1 MLARILI
8 ITGLLVAIVGLPFL
22 LRPEEDT
29 LAAADDTLIIVSPHN
44 EAIRYEFTHAFSKFY
59 QERTGRS
66 VRIDWRV
73 VGGTSEIARY
83 LASEYYTVFEREWRR
98 AGHPWSDAVAAGFS
112 NPRVTLPENPSDDDE
127 AQSARRMFLES
138 DFGIGVDL
146 FFGGGA
152 YDFVQQADAGR
163 LVDSGITTIR
173 PEWFTDESI
182 PAEVSG
188 EPYYDAAGRWIGTC
202 LSSFGIA
209 YNTDSLKRLGVD
221 SIPAAWTDL
230 TNPLFFKQVALADPT
245 KSGSAAKAFEMVIQ
259 QQMQIAQKAAL
270 AQGKSEEEALA
281 IAKADGWLAGLR
293 IIQGASANARYFT
306 DAAGKVPMDVSL
318 GDAAIGMCIDFF
330 GRFQS
335 EAVQIGDSP
344 SRLQYFTPV
353 GGSSVG
359 VDPIGLLRGAP
370 SPEVAKLFIEFVL
383 SLDGQKLWN
392 FEVGTPGGP
401 VKYALRRL
409 PVRKE
414 LYSPEYRAFRS
425 DPDVEPYEDAKYFT
439 YHEAWT
445 TPLFG
450 PLRFIIRVMC
460 LDTHD
465 EQMEAWKALIDA
477 GFPPE
482 ATARFYDLDA
492 VGFDVAMEKLRPV
505 LRSARRIDE
514 VQLAKELGDH
524 FRNQYRETAEL
535 ARQNK

>member
-1 MLARILI
+1 MLARILV

-22 LRPEEDT
+22 LRPEENM
-29 LAAADDTLIIVSPHN
+29 LARADDTLVILSPHN

-59 QERTGRS
+59 QDRTGRS
-66 VRIDWRV
+66 IRIDWRV

-83 LASEYYTVFEREWRR
+83 LASEFYTVFERAWRQQ
-98 AGHPWSDAVAAGFS
+98 GKPWNDAVASGFS
-112 NPRVTLPENPSDDDE
+112 NHRVTLPDNPEDDDE
-127 AQSARRMFLES
+127 AQSARRQFLDS
-138 DFGIGVDL
+138 NLGIGVDL

-152 YDFVQQADAGR
+152 YDFVQQANAGR
-163 LVDSGITTIR
+163 LVDSGIIGIR

-188 EPYYDAAGRWIGTC
+188 EPYYDADGRWIGTC

-209 YNTDSLKRLGVD
+209 YNSDSLQRLKVE
-221 SIPAAWTDL
+221 SLPTAWSDL

-259 QQMQIAQKAAL
+259 QQMQIALDAARKAGQSDEAAL
-270 AQGKSEEEALA
+270 ATAKSE
-281 IAKADGWLAGLR
+281 GWLAGLR
-293 IIQGASANARYFT
+293 IIQAASANARYFT

-318 GDAAIGMCIDFF
+318 GDAAIGMCIDFY

-335 EAVQIGDSP
+335 EAVQVGEDP

-359 VDPIGLLRGAP
+359 VDPIGMLRGAP
-370 SPEVAKLFIEFVL
+370 NPEAARLFIEFVL
-383 SLDGQKLWN
+383 SMDGQKLWN
-392 FEVGTPGGP
+392 FEIGTPGGP
-401 VKYALRRL
+401 VRYALRRL

-414 LYSPEYRAFRS
+414 LYAPEYRSFRS
-425 DPDVEPYEDAKYFT
+425 DPEVEPYEEAKFFT
-439 YHEAWT
+439 YHESWT
-445 TPLFG
+445 APLFG
-450 PLRFIIRVMC
+450 PLRFIVRVMS

-465 EQMEAWKALIDA
+465 EQVEAWKALIDA
-477 GFPPE
+477 GFPPM

-492 VGFDVAMEKLRPV
+492 VGYEIAMDRIRPV
-505 LRSARRIDE
+505 LRSSKRIDE

-524 FRNQYRETAEL
+524 FRRQYREAAEL
-535 ARQNK
+535 ARQNQ